1 MTLEGASRVDK
12 DNPGPEQFYYRAHRK
27 GAAFSPDDAWSLAID
42 GDSEEERGYSAFR
55 SLPELHAYISSRKY
69 PDLTGSM
76 ALGERVVIRFTGDE
90 VGQGADGEP
99 LVIPYNSDHEIIGAG
114 SLEWHQAIGPELAR
128 IRNRL
133 AEISGEIMRAW
144 PRRSVSNDRA
154 SAVVGPVDRLR
165 DELAAEFR
173 RHHEADYSPDT
184 YFPLRAVYEPIRPPR
199 SARGPIRQHE
209 TLPQEY
215 ARDRGP
221 TGHGLSPERHQAIGP
236 ELARIRNRLAEI
248 SGEIM
253 RAWPRRSVSND
264 RASAV
269 VGPVDRLRDELAAQF
284 RGQHEGVYSPDTY
297 YPPRAVR
304 EAPQDKPAL
313 SRAETAAQVTANTPE
328 KATGATGQALRTS
341 PDFRGNL
348 DKGVARP
355 HYETPP
361 DDYRTKPTRIREDT
375 VTRRPAP
382 NDQAIR
388 ADRSRGPGS
397 LPASRALP
405 VVTAREQA

>member
-165 DELAAEFR
+165 DRAR
-173 RHHEADYSPDT
+173 RRVPQA
-184 YFPLRAVYEPIRPPR
+184 PR
-199 SARGPIRQHE
+199 G
-209 TLPQEY
+209 
-215 ARDRGP
+215 
-221 TGHGLSPERHQAIGP
+221 
-236 ELARIRNRLAEI
+236 
-248 SGEIM
+248 
-253 RAWPRRSVSND
+253 
-264 RASAV
+264 
-269 VGPVDRLRDELAAQF
+269 
-284 RGQHEGVYSPDTY
+284 
-297 YPPRAVR
+297 
-304 EAPQDKPAL
+304 
-313 SRAETAAQVTANTPE
+313 
-328 KATGATGQALRTS
+328 
-341 PDFRGNL
+341 
-348 DKGVARP
+348 
-355 HYETPP
+355 
-361 DDYRTKPTRIREDT
+361 
-375 VTRRPAP
+375 
-382 NDQAIR
+382 
-388 ADRSRGPGS
+388 
-397 LPASRALP
+397 
-405 VVTAREQA
+405 